1 MELKFGNKL
10 TEKQILSNANKV
22 KTNFEI
28 SDDISIL
35 FKGDNFEALSI
46 LLRKFKNKIN
56 LVYIDPPFNT
66 EQEFFIS
73 EDGRANSISHSKDD
87 IIAYS
92 DKMSTEEYLEFI
104 RERLIL
110 LRELLSDNGSIYLH
124 IDYKRH

>member
-66 EQEFFIS
+66 EQEFLFL
-73 EDGRANSISHSKDD
+73 
-87 IIAYS
+87 
-92 DKMSTEEYLEFI
+92 KMEEQTLLVI
-104 RERLIL
+104 LKTIL
-110 LRELLSDNGSIYLH
+110 LLIQ
-124 IDYKRH
+124 IK